1 VNRYGNIDD
10 TDEAPAGQHD
20 EHGNI
25 RFARASANPR
35 DTVRKREQAIK
46 QRFRSALSRSQG
58 DNFFR
63 PVSFDEQIDA
73 IRGQNPN
80 EDTDNFRH
88 DYGAKNSELR
98 PRFGAVEFFR
108 AQILSDESRERH
120 GKTGNRQEGK
130 ALYAGI
136 ASAGGHGVISESVD
150 VRLHDDVCNRYDG
163 ILHTRRK
170 PEAQNSAEHSLM
182 KTDLPDGDLIHFLRP
197 KKLRDAQ
204 NRAYGLRNRRCRR
217 RRTHP
222 HLEYADKQE
231 VENDVEECGKN
242 QIIQRMPAVAHRLQN
257 TDGDVIQDDRGS
269 AVKINAEIFY
279 RVRQYVFGRT
289 HPP

>member
-1 VNRYGNIDD
+1 M
-10 TDEAPAGQHD
+10 
-20 EHGNI
+20 
-25 RFARASANPR
+25 
-35 DTVRKREQAIK
+35 
-46 QRFRSALSRSQG
+46 
-58 DNFFR
+58 
-63 PVSFDEQIDA
+63 
-73 IRGQNPN
+73 
-80 EDTDNFRH
+80 
-88 DYGAKNSELR
+88 
-98 PRFGAVEFFR
+98 
-108 AQILSDESRERH
+108 SDESRERH

-182 KTDLPDGDLIHFLRP
+182 KTDLPDGDFIHFLRP
-197 KKLRDAQ
+197 KKLCDAQ
-204 NRAYGLRNRRCRR
+204 NCAYGLRNRRCRR
-217 RRTHP
+217 RGTHP